1 MKHYR
6 YLLTSIL
13 ALSFAVASAHQDFF
27 LTKDFGNVKVRIK
40 TGFKYE
46 EIAKVFILGQLAEK
60 LSKQLNYSGSIF
72 LDFNHHYTGNC
83 NPDYFL
89 SYDKG
94 KIQDSW
100 SGAEKGKD
108 FLKKNSIVVRQVSRR
123 FDAEITLKLLEYALH
138 NLAQI
143 KSSQKE
149 INYNKNYCQWI
160 INSIDTTL
168 IKKHLLVPTSEQL
181 KNILNA
187 KVERLEID
195 FRHGISYFFK
205 GNQYNVFARGYDKV
219 DTTLLKL
226 DNIYDFKKVGSSTV
240 VVFDTDSSFYY
251 VNQHENKVSKR
262 QVIQNIHDFFEP
274 FKVEN
279 IGGKKLSI
287 YFWHYPKGTLW
298 ELTER
303 TLIYLTKEDELIQ
316 DLDKLIGKE

>member
-1 MKHYR
+1 MPYHKYF
-6 YLLTSIL
+6 LTSIL
-13 ALSFAVASAHQDFF
+13 ALTFVAAFAHQDFS

-40 TGFKYE
+40 TGFEYE
-46 EIAKVFILGQLAEK
+46 EIAKVFMFGQLAEK
-60 LSKQLNYSGSIF
+60 LSKQINYSDPIF
-72 LDFNHHYTGNC
+72 LDFNHHYIRNC

-94 KIQDSW
+94 KIQHSW
-100 SGAEKGKD
+100 SGAEMGDD
-108 FLKKNSIVVRQVSRR
+108 FLKKNLIVVRQVSRC
-123 FDAEITLKLLEYALH
+123 FDAEVTLKLLEYALH

-181 KNILNA
+181 KNILNT
-187 KVERLEID
+187 KIERLERD
-195 FRHGISYFFK
+195 FRYGISYFFK

-251 VNQHENKVSKR
+251 VNQYENKVSKR
-262 QVIQNIHDFFEP
+262 QVIQNIHNYFEP
-274 FKVEN
+274 FRVVN
-279 IGGKKLSI
+279 IGGKKLLI
-287 YFWHYPKGTLW
+287 YFWHYPKENHS

-303 TLIYLTKEDELIQ
+303 TSIYLTQKDELIQ
-316 DLDKLIGKE
+316 DLDKLIEKE